1 MTPTK
6 EQLQSIEWWPV
17 RAVPG
22 IDVRHHICPGCAS
35 TRAEGHA
42 PDCWL
47 AACLTTPDAP
57 PAVEVGDVVAFR
69 NQRGY
74 TFMRLV
80 TATNLGDERGN
91 AAHHTAIY
99 RPVWVKETPR

>member
-6 EQLQSIEWWPV
+6 AQLKSIEWNGHDSDG
-17 RAVPG
+17 AAC
-22 IDVRHHICPGCAS
+22 CPACG
-35 TRAEGHA
+35 REPHEGHN
-42 PDCWL
+42 DVCFI